1 MSGEDL
7 GSHELHAEQLRTR
20 VAASGLTAQE
30 LRLAVLSSAAGGAE
44 IREPYGALVRQIN
57 EDSSRVTDAQV
68 GAVREAAG
76 SDKAAFELI
85 LTAAIGA
92 GLDRWDA
99 AHQAITEASDAA
111 R

>member
-7 GSHELHAEQLRTR
+7 GSHELHAEQLRAR
-20 VAASGLTAQE
+20 VAASGLTVQE
-30 LRLAVLSSAAGGAE
+30 LRLAALSSAGGAE
-44 IREPYGALVRQIN
+44 IPEPYGTLVRRIR
-57 EDSSRVTDAQV
+57 EDSSRVTDDQV

-76 SDKAAFELI
+76 SDKAAFEII

-92 GLDRWDA
+92 GLNQWDA
-99 AHQAITEASDAA
+99 AQQAITEATDAA